1 MADNC
6 SYPPISPG
14 RWIRPLPKK
23 KKSLSQSG
31 AWMLP
36 VSALLTGS
44 DYLID
49 NSDPSL
55 VEWWP
60 HESVHGFANQ
70 GSRRSFLSLRQRMSP
85 LCPGW
90 WVTHTHT
97 QCHCWCNFLFFAFFF
112 SPSHLKKDVK
122 AWSFTPDNRGAE
134 EFHGRVSESS
144 GITQN
149 NMTRL
154 RPLFRLWHR
163 GHSSNIWKEVR
174 IEQNRCCQEW
184 QIWRIN
190 VQPQFSDMHRPRVI
204 FTRL

>member
-1 MADNC
+1 
-6 SYPPISPG
+6 
-14 RWIRPLPKK
+14 
-23 KKSLSQSG
+23 
-31 AWMLP
+31 MLP

-97 QCHCWCNFLFFAFFF
+97 QCHCWCNFLFFF
-112 SPSHLKKDVK
+112 PQVILKKMLKPEV
-122 AWSFTPDNRGAE
+122 SRQTIAE
-134 EFHGRVSESS
+134 RRNSTAVSQRVQVSHRTIWHGWGLCSVFD
-144 GITQN
+144 T
-149 NMTRL
+149 
-154 RPLFRLWHR
+154 
-163 GHSSNIWKEVR
+163 EVTAVTYGR
-174 IEQNRCCQEW
+174 KWGLNKTTVAKNDRYEE
-184 QIWRIN
+184 
-190 VQPQFSDMHRPRVI
+190 
-204 FTRL
+204 